1 MFNKGE
7 TMPDNKEKLRSEI
20 DDKYKW
26 DLTLIY
32 KTIEDFEKDYKK
44 AKEKIEKVSS
54 YKDKYLNMMMI
65 HLDYLI
71 NCILMHI

>member
-1 MFNKGE
+1 
-7 TMPDNKEKLRSEI
+7 MPDNKEKLRSEI

-54 YKDKYLNMMMI
+54 YKDKYLNNGK
-65 HLDYLI
+65 L
-71 NCILMHI
+71 C